1 MMTLH
6 IQNRPGA
13 ALTRTKSK
21 NFTYFL
27 MTTLAVYFIAKYLK
41 IFGWGDPLLFE
52 SLVWCKGRNDKKSA
66 LALRVLGS
74 CTPNK
79 CITIGRC
86 SHLANPRVC
95 PSRLAPSSLITSEYM
110 IEGKQCHRIPTI
122 SRQVSVHNIL
132 SKSDK
137 SSTYTDCWRHWV
149 RNFRLSTDFAKI
161 PFQSP

>member
-1 MMTLH
+1 M
-6 IQNRPGA
+6 QRQ
-13 ALTRTKSK
+13 K
-21 NFTYFL
+21 
-27 MTTLAVYFIAKYLK
+27 
-41 IFGWGDPLLFE
+41 WQ
-52 SLVWCKGRNDKKSA
+52 KSA

-161 PFQSP
+161 PFQSPLGFCASKKRGMDNLSLSGNLHVLVTELTPKRFRYRGGKETYFGW